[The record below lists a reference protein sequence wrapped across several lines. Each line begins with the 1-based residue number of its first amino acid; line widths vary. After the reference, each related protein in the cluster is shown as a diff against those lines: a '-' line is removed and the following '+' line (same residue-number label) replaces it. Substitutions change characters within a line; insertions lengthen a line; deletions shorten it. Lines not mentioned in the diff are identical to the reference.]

1 MVGLTPGKTLNIITH
16 MEPTNNFDDF
26 DTQIQSD
33 ELIPDGYED
42 HDGDYGYGEDCSV
55 DIDGGYDADG
65 YYGDDRPDLDNDA
78 YGDDRDGYDGGDDFP
93 W

>member
-1 MVGLTPGKTLNIITH
+1 MN
-16 MEPTNNFDDF
+16 EPNDFDDF

-42 HDGDYGYGEDCSV
+42 RDDELAELEEGDWEPEGDPAGDPDDLPYGWDVEQEE
-55 DIDGGYDADG
+55 
-65 YYGDDRPDLDNDA
+65 
-78 YGDDRDGYDGGDDFP
+78 FP

>member
-1 MVGLTPGKTLNIITH
+1 MRLTRYGASPIMIH
-16 MEPTNNFDDF
+16 MEPNDNFDDF

-42 HDGDYGYGEDCSV
+42 RDDELEDGDWE
-55 DIDGGYDADG
+55 
-65 YYGDDRPDLDNDA
+65 PFP

-93 W
+93 F

>member
-1 MVGLTPGKTLNIITH
+1 MTR
-16 MEPTNNFDDF
+16 MEPNHNDDSFDDF

-42 HDGDYGYGEDCSV
+42 GDWEPENSDPEFVKWEPYG
-55 DIDGGYDADG
+55 
-65 YYGDDRPDLDNDA
+65 NDA
-78 YGDDRDGYDGGDDFP
+78 DGYDGGDDFP

>member
-1 MVGLTPGKTLNIITH
+1 M
-16 MEPTNNFDDF
+16 TNDPNDYDDF

-42 HDGDYGYGEDCSV
+42 L
-55 DIDGGYDADG
+55 
-65 YYGDDRPDLDNDA
+65 DDDSDPEYVKWEPYA

-93 W
+93 F

>member
-1 MVGLTPGKTLNIITH
+1 
-16 MEPTNNFDDF
+16 MEPNDNFDDF

-42 HDGDYGYGEDCSV
+42 R
-55 DIDGGYDADG
+55 
-65 YYGDDRPDLDNDA
+65 DDDFPDLDNFA

>member
-1 MVGLTPGKTLNIITH
+1 MIH
-16 MEPTNNFDDF
+16 MEPNDNFDDF

-42 HDGDYGYGEDCSV
+42 RDDCEPYEV
-55 DIDGGYDADG
+55 D
-65 YYGDDRPDLDNDA
+65 PPLDLDNFA

-93 W
+93 F

>member
-1 MVGLTPGKTLNIITH
+1 MIH
-16 MEPTNNFDDF
+16 MEPNDYDSFDDF

-42 HDGDYGYGEDCSV
+42 ALD
-55 DIDGGYDADG
+55 DAEG
-65 YYGDDRPDLDNDA
+65 LDLDNFA

-93 W
+93 F

>member
-1 MVGLTPGKTLNIITH
+1 MRLTRYGASPIMIH
-16 MEPTNNFDDF
+16 MEPNDNFDDF

-42 HDGDYGYGEDCSV
+42 R
-55 DIDGGYDADG
+55 
-65 YYGDDRPDLDNDA
+65 DDDHPDLDNFA

-93 W
+93 F

>member
-1 MVGLTPGKTLNIITH
+1 
-16 MEPTNNFDDF
+16 MEPNDNFDDF

-42 HDGDYGYGEDCSV
+42 RDDELEPWDDNDHELEGLDEAFAAED
-55 DIDGGYDADG
+55 A
-65 YYGDDRPDLDNDA
+65 PDLDNDA